1 VTSDRVARDYLRRA
15 EARRLML
22 ETLWGAGVHA
32 DVVRESQDVVELVL
46 KGRYGSWASIRPS
59 AMTCMA

>member
-1 VTSDRVARDYLRRA
+1 
-15 EARRLML
+15 ML